1 MARAPSPER
10 LAKAAIR
17 DQMRAFRKK
26 FGRDPGPDDSVF
38 FDPDAPGDQP
48 VQISEE
54 ALRDGTLAA
63 MKQAGTPPEIVY
75 VYRKTGLLLI
85 GGNDVTY
92 PPDRVAERQAA
103 IDEYYRLEGEGRGGQ

>member
-17 DQMRAFRKK
+17 DQLRAFRKK
-26 FGRDPGPDDSVF
+26 FGRDPGPDDPVF

-48 VQISEE
+48 VPISEE

-63 MKQAGTPPEIVY
+63 MKQAGTPPEIVQSTP
-75 VYRKTGLLLI
+75 VPAQVMHSSTRRRLT
-85 GGNDVTY
+85 
-92 PPDRVAERQAA
+92 PEPSPRVWS
-103 IDEYYRLEGEGRGGQ
+103 LWS